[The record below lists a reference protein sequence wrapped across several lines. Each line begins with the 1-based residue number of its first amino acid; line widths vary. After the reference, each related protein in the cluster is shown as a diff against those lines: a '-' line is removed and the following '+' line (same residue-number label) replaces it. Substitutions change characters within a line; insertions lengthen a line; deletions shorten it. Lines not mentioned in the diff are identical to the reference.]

1 MKELAP
7 TVADGH
13 GRDDA
18 QGRTRCVKQLSVE
31 LSAGGR
37 HREYMFNSELLVAYL
52 LRKHDKETR
61 GAWCILEEPFAV
73 ASTVVRPHC
82 HLRALSM

>member
-7 TVADGH
+7 TVADRH

-18 QGRTRCVKQLSVE
+18 QGRTRRVKQLCVE
-31 LSAGGR
+31 LSTGCR
-37 HREYMFNSELLVAYL
+37 HRQHMFNGEFLVAHL